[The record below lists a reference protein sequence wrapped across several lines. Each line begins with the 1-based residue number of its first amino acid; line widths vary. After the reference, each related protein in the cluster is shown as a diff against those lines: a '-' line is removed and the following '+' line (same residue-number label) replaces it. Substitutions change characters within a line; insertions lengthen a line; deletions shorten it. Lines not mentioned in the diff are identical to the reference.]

1 MSVDQFTAKRQIDA
15 LPTVETLRRI
25 VSADGVL
32 GADQPFIINSLRAIA
47 FRNSGDISEA
57 VQILKEHYK
66 GRTDLD
72 IDVLAEKAREDALFV
87 LRSHDLSALNMK
99 AWDAQTIPHA
109 SVNFE
114 SLGKSLER
122 RGFHLLNACLGWG
135 KTEKVLIPEL
145 MSYRGTPTR
154 VLLLTPNENTAIEL
168 AKKAGVAHYKTY
180 GETREAKRLAWEKH
194 PQMVMCFHS
203 YVGLSEDPNFVPPH
217 IILWD
222 EITECLEFVRR
233 ELPDAKPEESRYATE
248 SVMALFKFASF
259 YKKIIAASADCPTA
273 FVHKV
278 ANDLA
283 QIMNTHAHYYKTDG
297 SHLEGKIYTRFET
310 KEDLIL
316 NTLRRAQSGQSGWIF
331 TDQSD
336 DQDEKPNFTRFVNI
350 FKKHAPELKIEAIDR
365 RVMKSAKGR
374 EIKEMGLANYA
385 KYCRKELGIDLFIV
399 SPIAKSQI
407 SVVFD
412 EDELD
417 FCFDFTAVFSDYL
430 DICSPWSLRNAS
442 NRARQTQIID
452 YWINEKNGGPKEVEK
467 DAGKKIFPKDI
478 DFSRAYAAEKLYWE
492 TVYSYAQFKLA
503 NRANRN
509 WLFEELLK
517 EKGAIVRKADIT
529 ISESERGRY
538 AEILLAVKQEA
549 EQLAVERFENNMTRR
564 VELLHSC
571 YEFDEPNQEWKT
583 LRLETELS
591 PLIREAASIDG
602 RAAERLYQLLTLDGD
617 QLAELDRGSAIAF
630 YQDTAIS
637 IDPLLNEIMEQIIRQ
652 KRLPMPEWFL
662 HGDGEFWLAM
672 ENLPLDDLEPNLRN
686 NFQAIK
692 ATIAPK
698 TTYGATTLGV
708 LKLIGNELGLSVDN
722 KPKAKTRNQW
732 RTRLFNQLKKEK
744 PGWFHG
750 KQDWPRKYELMSK
763 ILLEKLRDASYKPN
777 EFERGLLEDRPEFVR
792 IEKKRFVSRGVVEI
806 YRHWLSIVREEKRVE
821 EIENEI
827 LSDTA

>member
-1 MSVDQFTAKRQIDA
+1 MSVDLFTANKQIEV
-15 LPTVETLRRI
+15 LPTVETLQRI
-25 VSADGVL
+25 VSAGGVL
-32 GADQPFIINSLRAIA
+32 GADQPFIISSLRAIA
-47 FRNSGDISEA
+47 FHNSGDISEA
-57 VQILKEHYK
+57 VEILKAHYK

-87 LRSHDLSALNMK
+87 LRSHDISALNMK
-99 AWDAQTIPHA
+99 AWDAQTIPLA
-109 SVNFE
+109 PINFE
-114 SLGKSLER
+114 PLRKSLKR
-122 RGFHLLNACLGWG
+122 SGFHLLNACLGWG

-145 MSYRGTPTR
+145 MSYKGTPTR
-154 VLLLTPNENTAIEL
+154 VLLLTPNKNTAIEL
-168 AKKAGVAHYKTY
+168 AKKAGVAHYETY
-180 GETREAKRLAWEKH
+180 GQTREAKRLAWEKH

-222 EITECLEFVRR
+222 EITECLEFVKQ
-233 ELPDAKPEESRYATE
+233 ELPDAKTDGSRYGTE
-248 SVMALFKFASF
+248 SVMALFKFAPF
-259 YKKIIAASADCPTA
+259 YKKIIAASADCPTG

-283 QIMNTHAHYYKTDG
+283 QIMDTHAHYYKTDG

-336 DQDEKPNFTRFVNI
+336 DQDDKPNFTRFVNI

-365 RVMKSAKGR
+365 RVMDSAKGR
-374 EIKEMGLANYA
+374 EIREMGLANYA

-452 YWINEKNGGPKEVEK
+452 YWINEKNGGPKEVKK
-467 DAGKKIFPKDI
+467 DAGRKIFPKDI

-492 TVYSYAQFKLA
+492 TVYSYSQFKLA

-517 EKGAIVRKADIT
+517 ERGAIVRKADIT

-538 AEILLAVKQEA
+538 AQILLAVKQEA
-549 EQLAVERFENNMTRR
+549 EQLAVDRFENNMTRR

-591 PLIREAASIDG
+591 PRVREAASIDG

-672 ENLPLDDLEPNLRN
+672 ENLPLDDLEPNLKN

-722 KPKAKTRNQW
+722 KPKAKTRLQW
-732 RTRLFNQLKKEK
+732 RTKLYTQLKKEK
-744 PGWFHG
+744 PGWFQG
-750 KQDWPRKYELMSK
+750 KQDWPKKYDVMARV
-763 ILLEKLRDASYKPN
+763 LLCKLRDPCFKPN
-777 EFERGLLEDRPEFVR
+777 EYERGLLDYRPEFVR

-821 EIENEI
+821 DIENEI
-827 LSDTA
+827 LNDTA